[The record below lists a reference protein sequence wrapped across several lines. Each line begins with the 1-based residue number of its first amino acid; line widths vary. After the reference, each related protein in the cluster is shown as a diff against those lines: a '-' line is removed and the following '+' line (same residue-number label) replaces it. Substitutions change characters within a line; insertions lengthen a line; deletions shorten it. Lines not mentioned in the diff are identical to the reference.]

1 MKTVRR
7 VLTLLVLL
15 EILPLMQMSFCS
27 GAENISAM
35 GETLRIRMKEDPGEG
50 RRKNP
55 ILIWYHNVHRDS
67 PSALKTALSS
77 GLISDV
83 MIKCLNRKDFN
94 FERARC
100 VIEAVEIAREFG
112 VGIIWSR
119 AFWPTYKLAESR
131 LEDLFDSKYYVNE
144 IRIIREEKEAVG
156 ANAVAL
162 DVEAHGHSPI
172 KRYMKGKERFGF
184 REAIRLKNV
193 IDRVIKIVGKV
204 DFLMP
209 AGSNRISHPYNC
221 ISGLANS
228 RISEHT
234 YYANEKILKSIKYPY
249 EIFGVYLN
257 TVKENQMS
265 PKLPYYLVPEI
276 FAKSYLWSNKKG
288 LFLYP
293 KEGNALA
300 VAKELVKYSKN
311 GKH

>member
-1 MKTVRR
+1 MKPTRR
-7 VLTLLVLL
+7 VLTLLAVLG
-15 EILPLMQMSFCS
+15 ILSLMQTSLCS
-27 GAENISAM
+27 GEEVISATSD
-35 GETLRIRMKEDPGEG
+35 TLRIIMKEDAGEG
-50 RRKNP
+50 LLKDT

-67 PSALKTALSS
+67 PRALRTALSS

-83 MIKCLNRKDFN
+83 MIKCLNRKDFD
-94 FERARC
+94 FERERC

-119 AFWPTYKLAESR
+119 AFWPAYKLAESR

-144 IRIIREEKEAVG
+144 IRIIRREREAVG
-156 ANAVAL
+156 ANSVAV
-162 DVEAHGHSPI
+162 DVEAYGHSPI
-172 KRYMKGKERFGF
+172 KRYMKGEERFGF
-184 REAIRLKNV
+184 REAMRLKNV
-193 IDRVIKIVGKV
+193 IDQVIKVVGKV
-204 DFLMP
+204 GFLMP
-209 AGSNRISHPYNC
+209 AGSNRKSHPYNC

-265 PKLPYYLVPEI
+265 PRLPYYLVPEI
-276 FAKSYLWSNKKG
+276 FAKSYLWSNKRG

-293 KEGNALA
+293 KEGNSLA